1 MIAHALTAA
10 GKSKPSQAFLKTS
23 RALMTQERGLAAQ
36 AMAWLDAYLP
46 DPHRPDPNEDMMRGL
61 LWMLA
66 AADEDAIAPRVGQY
80 CELYFKK
87 VPAVGAR
94 SIKLGNGAMQALAT
108 MGGSH
113 AIAEL
118 TRLKTRVRYPLVV
131 RRIEAVL
138 SELASGLNVSEEELE
153 EMSLPT
159 YDLSADGELRLPI
172 GEGTAIIRIAGTREV
187 TLSFLRPD
195 GREVAT
201 VPKALK
207 DAAPDALAAARRRRK
222 EIEDA
227 LAGQAARIE
236 RLYLSGRA
244 IPFDRWRE
252 RYLEHPLVAA
262 LTRRLIW
269 SFGSKKRRTGVR
281 LSGKGRRK
289 AVRPSSR
296 CGLRLVRR
304 RFRCRG

>member
-1 MIAHALTAA
+1 MDLIAKIRAALRREAAAERPQAPRTPKPARALMPSAWAERVLADSQVESARRMIAHALTAA

-66 AADEDAIAPRVGQY
+66 TADEDAIAARVAQY

-108 MGGSH
+108 MGDSH

-138 SELASGLNVSEEELE
+138 SELASALNVSEEELE

-159 YDLSADGELRLPI
+159 YDLSEDGELRLPI
-172 GEGTAIIRIAGTREV
+172 GEGTAIIRVAGTREV

-201 VPKALK
+201 VPKA
-207 DAAPDALAAARRRRK
+207 R
-222 EIEDA
+222 
-227 LAGQAARIE
+227 
-236 RLYLSGRA
+236 
-244 IPFDRWRE
+244 
-252 RYLEHPLVAA
+252 
-262 LTRRLIW
+262 
-269 SFGSKKRRTGVR
+269 
-281 LSGKGRRK
+281 
-289 AVRPSSR
+289 
-296 CGLRLVRR
+296 
-304 RFRCRG
+304 